1 MILNKLSYAFL
12 KGTKDLVGIGSRVED
27 LLPLLAIGSNDV
39 RIIGVWGMGG
49 IGKTTL
55 ARVVYQNFFE
65 EFEDCSFITNI
76 LTLVKNL
83 KNMVYLTHKMLMIKF
98 L

>member
-49 IGKTTL
+49 IG
-55 ARVVYQNFFE
+55 R
-65 EFEDCSFITNI
+65 
-76 LTLVKNL
+76 
-83 KNMVYLTHKMLMIKF
+83 
-98 L
+98 

>member
-1 MILNKLSYAFL
+1 M
-12 KGTKDLVGIGSRVED
+12 ED

-65 EFEDCSFITNI
+65 EFEDSSFITNI